1 MKNAYNQQLPE
12 LLDVANSARVLSN
25 QSRYCSSG
33 SAVQWAEQL
42 VRFDKSHHSSAAA
55 WLVAVEFKY
64 GRDGALMAA

>member
-1 MKNAYNQQLPE
+1 MLII
-12 LLDVANSARVLSN
+12 ANSARVLSN

-55 WLVAVEFKY
+55 RENLNMAVME
-64 GRDGALMAA
+64 L